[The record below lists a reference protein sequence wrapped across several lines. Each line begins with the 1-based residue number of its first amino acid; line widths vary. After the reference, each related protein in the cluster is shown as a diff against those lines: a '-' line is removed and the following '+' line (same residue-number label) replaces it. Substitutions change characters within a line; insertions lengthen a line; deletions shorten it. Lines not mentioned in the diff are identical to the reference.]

1 MANFAGNILRKFG
14 EYGADIVEGN
24 LTKVGNA
31 ARYARILESN
41 NGINEI
47 KGLTSVSTTR
57 RVGEALASPFEAVS
71 RWAHGEK
78 GYGFTDALADTFLME
93 KDVAAENVKD
103 KAGKII
109 REAGTREWG
118 PSNWAKEKV
127 AGSIVGIGMTAGIAG
142 GLTHDTAGNID
153 IAGIPGI

>member
-93 KDVAAENVKD
+93 KDVAAKD
-103 KAGKII
+103 ILNEAGEVVRK
-109 REAGTREWG
+109 AGTRDWG
-118 PSNWAKEKV
+118 MQNIAKEKL
-127 AGSIVGIGMTAGIAG
+127 AGSVVGIGMTAGVLG